1 MINSFNEFEYCR
13 RLDLVDIENDEFQ
26 LQSTGGGGRID
37 KGDGVCITSLTVN
50 ESEMLV
56 GKLDDQAVFW
66 IDGTQRWIHC
76 KDTSMSTQQITI
88 KNGKVHSSE
97 CKVPVEQYC
106 IRLKS
111 SSENCD
117 ATTFYGDPITLL
129 HNDVEMAKI
138 PTQFDDFKY
147 CFDMDQIDIEN
158 DNFKL
163 VAGGDDGVCI
173 NSLHVG
179 DEQILVGRNNDMA
192 SFEFDKP
199 DQWEG
204 LVCNNDIMRT
214 SSLTIQNGKVIESE
228 CKG

>member
-1 MINSFNEFEYCR
+1 MKNSFNEFEYCR

-26 LQSTGGGGRID
+26 LQSSGD
-37 KGDGVCITSLTVN
+37 DGVCITSLTVN
-50 ESEMLV
+50 GSEMLV
-56 GKLDDQAVFW
+56 GKLDDQAAFW
-66 IDGTQRWIHC
+66 IDGNQNHC
-76 KDTSMSTQQITI
+76 RDGSMSTPQITI
-88 KNGKVHSSE
+88 KNGKIHSSE

-147 CFDMDQIDIEN
+147 CFDMDQVDVEN

-173 NSLHVG
+173 NSLHING
-179 DEQILVGRNNDMA
+179 EQILVGRNNDMA

-204 LVCNNDIMRT
+204 LVCGNDIMRT
-214 SSLTIQNGKVIESE
+214 SSLTIQNGQVVESE
-228 CKG
+228 CKGKL